1 MSAHHLDALL
11 APTWGPAF
19 VIDPVL
25 GDPAIRDPSQ
35 PAAMAGYPSI
45 TVPAGFAHSLPVGI
59 ILFGAKWSE
68 PTLISIAYSFEQH
81 AHAWRPP
88 QFLDTV
94 GGKPVTAM
102 GRGMQHEKSQ
112 SNEPRIDK

>member
-1 MSAHHLDALL
+1 LDALL

-35 PAAMAGYPSI
+35 PAAMAGYPSL
-45 TVPAGFAHSLPVGI
+45 TVPAGSAHGLPVGI

-68 PTLISIAYSFEQH
+68 PTLIAIAYSFEQH

-88 QFLDTV
+88 QFLDTI
-94 GGKPVTAM
+94 GGKPVPAM
-102 GRGMQHEKSQ
+102 GMHREKAQ
-112 SNEPRIDK
+112 STGPQIDK